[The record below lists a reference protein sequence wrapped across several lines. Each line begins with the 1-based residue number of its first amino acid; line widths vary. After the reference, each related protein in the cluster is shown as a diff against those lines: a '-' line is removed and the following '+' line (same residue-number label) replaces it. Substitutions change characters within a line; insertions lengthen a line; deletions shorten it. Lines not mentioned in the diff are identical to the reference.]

1 MSDWVTVAKLQDL
14 LPGERKVVEVEG
26 VRIAVFNVAGEF
38 HAVEDVCSHDGG
50 DLAGGRVEGDSVVC
64 PRHGARFSLHSG
76 AVLAPPAY
84 EALAVFPLRVID
96 GVIQVRDDRWE

>member
-14 LPGERKVVEVEG
+14 PPGARKVVEVEG

-38 HAVEDVCSHDGG
+38 HAMEDVCTHDGG
-50 DLAGGRVEGDSVVC
+50 DLAGGYVEGDAVVC
-64 PRHGARFSLHSG
+64 PRHGARFSLRSG

-84 EALAVFPLRVID
+84 EALAVFPLRIVE
-96 GVIQVRDDRWE
+96 GVIQVKDDRWE